1 MEHPRIYAGVDTH
14 SDTHTLA
21 LIDEYGRPLATQTFT
36 ADPTGY
42 ERLAAMIGDPDACLG
57 IGVEGTNSYGAA
69 LTRRLVEAGYNVY
82 EVLRPKRA
90 VRRRDGKSDPV
101 DALAAARSV
110 LAGDGT
116 SVPKSADGW
125 VEALRALN
133 AERAQLVTA
142 MTALSDSATGLL
154 TTAPEHIRERYRG
167 LRTPIRMRRLAVCR
181 PSGNMVEQG
190 MLVALKAAGKAW
202 KALKEQADLLER
214 SMRLILEE
222 HARPLLDI
230 YCASTVTAATL
241 AIVAGDNP
249 ERIRS
254 EAAFAKLCGA
264 CPIPAS
270 SGKTN
275 RHRLNKGGNR
285 QGNSA
290 LHHIAIVRM
299 RYHQPTR
306 DYVDRKTKEGK
317 GKMEIIR
324 CLKRFIAREAYRA
337 LISIRTGAT
346 PIGEPPAERGR
357 RLRELRVAHG
367 ITQQQIGDAL
377 GVHSSRISEIERGTR
392 NLPELERRAALWI
405 QTITTPNQPTQHTE
419 TFDNV

>member
-69 LTRRLVEAGYNVY
+69 PARRLVEAGYNVY

-142 MTALSDSATGLL
+142 MTALSNSATGLL

-202 KALKEQADLLER
+202 KALKEQADLLEKN
-214 SMRLILEE
+214 MRLILEE

-254 EAAFAKLCGA
+254 EAASDQALRRL
-264 CPIPAS
+264 PHPRLQRQDQPAPAQQRRQQA
-270 SGKTN
+270 GQLRPAPH
-275 RHRLNKGGNR
+275 RHRPH
-285 QGNSA
+285 A
-290 LHHIAIVRM
+290 L
-299 RYHQPTR
+299 
-306 DYVDRKTKEGK
+306 
-317 GKMEIIR
+317 
-324 CLKRFIAREAYRA
+324 
-337 LISIRTGAT
+337 
-346 PIGEPPAERGR
+346 PPAHPRLRGQEDRGR
-357 RLRELRVAHG
+357 QRQDGDHPLPGTLHRPRGLPGPHLHPHRSNAHRR
-367 ITQQQIGDAL
+367 TA
-377 GVHSSRISEIERGTR
+377 RRTR
-392 NLPELERRAALWI
+392 
-405 QTITTPNQPTQHTE
+405 TTTP
-419 TFDNV
+419 